1 MKQDE
6 DNNGAMNS
14 RGKMLVDTMSHPR
27 LLLLWM
33 YSFLKNESLFQDI
46 AFDGCFQHE
55 EIRDFLMC
63 FPSYYMLVFTQ
74 L

>member
-33 YSFLKNESLFQDI
+33 YSFLKTK
-46 AFDGCFQHE
+46 ACFR
-55 EIRDFLMC
+55 ILLLMGVSSMKRLGI
-63 FPSYYMLVFTQ
+63 F
-74 L
+74 